1 MMKKTREMFVA
12 AAKLSLVRALCGGKI
27 EVYASEDCTIVA
39 GFVGKRAKPSMYYRF
54 STVEKAAEYADK
66 WVAEESEKIEKS
78 AAANAAVKVGD
89 LFVASWGWEQT
100 AIDFYVVA
108 SVSGSM
114 VSLKQLKARKEY
126 SGSMVGKS
134 YPIFGSEG
142 DSPIIRRKLLAGGSR
157 ATVKINSCAFADCA
171 DADAVLLNGGYFSE
185 YA

>member
-12 AAKLSLVRALCGGKI
+12 AANLSLVRTLCGGKI

-39 GFVGKRAKPSMYYRF
+39 GFIGKRAKPSMYYRF
-54 STVEKAAEYADK
+54 STVEKAGAYADK
-66 WVAEESEKIEKS
+66 WVADEAEKIKKAEAVS
-78 AAANAAVKVGD
+78 AKVGD

-100 AIDFYVVA
+100 AIDFYVVV

-126 SGSMVGKS
+126 TGSMVGKS

-157 ATVKINSCAFADCA
+157 AAVRINSCAFADCA
-171 DADAVLLNGGYFSE
+171 DANDVLLNGVYFSE